1 METPPPG
8 RRIWFVAV
16 IGVLLIA
23 AVVSYFV
30 GGEIERS
37 AGARVTAVAD
47 QRIATSEIQV
57 ASLRSANALLA
68 ANVWAYRATAALDE
82 RNFGQANDAAVNV
95 VAGLSGVDAAA
106 SGINSVVLK
115 SVQAEAASIKISV
128 AADLQAQR
136 GQLLHLAADITDLA
150 ALKSGKRP

>member
-1 METPPPG
+1 METPSPG
-8 RRIWFVAV
+8 RRIWFVGV

-30 GGEIERS
+30 GGAIERS

-47 QRIATSEIQV
+47 QKVATAEIQV
-57 ASLRSANALLA
+57 ASLRSANALLM

-82 RNFGQANDAAVNV
+82 RNFGLANDAAGNV
-95 VAGLSGVDAAA
+95 VTGLNGVDAAA
-106 SGINSVVLK
+106 SGINAVTLK
-115 SVQAEAASIKISV
+115 AVQAEAASVKISV
-128 AADLQAQR
+128 ATDLQSQR

-150 ALKSGKRP
+150 PLNSGKRP